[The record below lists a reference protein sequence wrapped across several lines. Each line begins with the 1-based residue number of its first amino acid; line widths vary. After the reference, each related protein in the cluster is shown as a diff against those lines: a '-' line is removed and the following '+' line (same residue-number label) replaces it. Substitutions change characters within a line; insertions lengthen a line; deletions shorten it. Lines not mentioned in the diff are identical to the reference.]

1 MNQFYKKTI
10 KKIIIF
16 SPLWTVRR
24 AGLGCFLFSFAAYAQ
39 PVTQTF
45 NSSGT
50 YTVPTGY
57 TATVKIQAWG
67 GGGSGRNSGSGGG
80 GGAFAGT
87 TTNIVLLPGTYT
99 VTVGAGGGVGS
110 SGGNSSFV
118 IDAGNTLTANGGSRG
133 ESGVGAGGAGG
144 VASTGSNI
152 TSYSGGNGGNGN
164 SGDGGG
170 GGSATATGP
179 GGNAA
184 NPNGGVGQGNG
195 GNNGVAGSAPGG
207 GGGRA
212 SAGAAGQVI
221 VTVISSA
228 LPVNLL
234 YFKAMVSQNT
244 ESNAVR
250 LSWATASELNA
261 QNFKVERSRDLKTFE
276 LVANLKAAGNSKDQQ
291 EYTLSDPKPFF
302 GTSYYRLS
310 QIDFDGS
317 VYFYNP
323 VAVIIEDKT
332 LPFGVFPNPTN
343 SKVFSLKVESA
354 DEAQVSLHNLLGQ
367 ALPIQTVKVS
377 ETVLELKPQSEL
389 PTGTYFVTVQGI
401 VGKKSYKVVVF

>member
-10 KKIIIF
+10 KKIIILLF
-16 SPLWTVRR
+16 PLW
-24 AGLGCFLFSFAAYAQ
+24 GLGGFFTAHAQ
-39 PVTQTF
+39 PVTQIF
-45 NSSGT
+45 NASGT
-50 YTVPTGY
+50 YTVPAGY
-57 TATVKIQAWG
+57 TATVKIEAWG
-67 GGGSGRNSGSGGG
+67 GGGSGGVESGGG
-80 GGAFAGT
+80 GGGAYTGT
-87 TTNIVLLPGTYT
+87 ITNIVLLSGTYT
-99 VTVGAGGGVGS
+99 VTVGAGGTS
-110 SGGNSSFV
+110 NLNGGNSSFV
-118 IDAGNTLTANGGSRG
+118 ISGSNTLTANGGKSSDNG
-133 ESGVGAGGAGG
+133 NGGGTASSG
-144 VASTGSNI
+144 TGI
-152 TSYSGGNGGNGN
+152 ISYSGGNG
-164 SGDGGG
+164 SSSDIGGG
-170 GGSATATGP
+170 GGSATATGA
-179 GGNAA
+179 GGNASGA
-184 NPNGGVGQGNG
+184 TGGTGQGRG
-195 GNNGVAGSAPGG
+195 GNANFAGSAPGG
-207 GGGRA
+207 GGGAFA
-212 SAGAAGQVI
+212 SGAAGRVI
-221 VTVISSA
+221 VTVVSSA

-291 EYTLSDPKPFF
+291 EYSLSDPKPYF

-332 LPFGVFPNPTN
+332 LPFGVFPNPVN

-367 ALPIQTVKVS
+367 AVSIQTLKVS

-389 PTGTYFVTVQGI
+389 PTGTYVVTVQGI

>member
-1 MNQFYKKTI
+1 MNLFYNQKI
-10 KKIIIF
+10 KNLIILF
-16 SPLWTVRR
+16 PLW
-24 AGLGCFLFSFAAYAQ
+24 GLGGLFAAHAQ

-45 NSSGT
+45 NTSGT
-50 YTVPTGY
+50 FVVPTGY

-67 GGGSGRNSGSGGG
+67 GGGGGVGG

-87 TTNIVLLPGTYT
+87 TNNIVLLAGSYT
-99 VTVGAGGGVGS
+99 VTVGAGGDSGES
-110 SGGNSSFV
+110 SGDIFGGNSSFT
-118 IDAGNTLTANGGSRG
+118 ISTGNTLTANGG
-133 ESGVGAGGAGG
+133 AGGAGG
-144 VASTGSNI
+144 VGSGGAASTGSNI
-152 TSYSGGNGGNGN
+152 TSYRGGNG
-164 SGDGGG
+164 SGFGGG
-170 GGSATATGP
+170 GGSATPTAA
-179 GGNAA
+179 GGDASA
-184 NPNGGVGQGNG
+184 NIGGTGQGNG
-195 GNNGVAGSAPGG
+195 GSDGQNGSAPGG
-207 GGGRA
+207 GGGRGA
-212 SAGAAGQVI
+212 NGAAGRVI
-221 VTVISSA
+221 VTVVSSA

-234 YFKAMVSQNT
+234 YFKAAVAQNV

-291 EYTLSDPKPFF
+291 EYSLSDPKPYF

-323 VAVIIEDKT
+323 VAVIIADKD
-332 LPFGVFPNPTN
+332 LPFGVFPNPVN
-343 SKVFSLKVESA
+343 NKVFSLKVESA

-367 ALPIQTVKVS
+367 ALPIQTLKVS

-389 PTGTYFVTVQGI
+389 PTGTYIVTVQGI
-401 VGKKSYKVVVF
+401 VGKKSYKVVISR